1 MHWCINS
8 EITVG
13 NSNVLHECQWIR
25 PAYHISRSHLVNSI
39 ADAPATPRARLS
51 ATKYHI
57 DLVCEKT
64 HPGPARFLQMMTS
77 SIWNIFALLALC
89 EGIYRSPVDYPH
101 KGQWREALMLSL
113 IFACTNDW
121 ANSRD
126 ASDLR
131 RNRALYGV
139 IVMINPRLLRNI
151 LPIYI

>member
-1 MHWCINS
+1 MHRCINS
-8 EITVG
+8 EITFG
-13 NSNVLHECQWIR
+13 NSNVLHECQR
-25 PAYHISRSHLVNSI
+25 VSPAYHISRSHLVNSI

-57 DLVCEKT
+57 DLVYEKT
-64 HPGPARFLQMMTS
+64 HPGPARFYKWWRHQIET
-77 SIWNIFALLALC
+77 FPRYLC
-89 EGIYRSPVDYPH
+89 EGIYRSPVDSPQ

-113 IFACTNDW
+113 IFASTNGW

-139 IVMINPRLLRNI
+139 IVMINHRLLRNI